1 MGSPTTPISGASFV
15 TMACVAG
22 ADVPTLFAVIGG
34 EPIDVEIER
43 AVGAVEVTPGFAA
56 KVEAAGV
63 TVPAAV
69 DVDGTT
75 TVAAGGDVA

>member
-34 EPIDVEIER
+34 EPIDVEIGI
-43 AVGAVEVTPGFAA
+43 AVGAVEVTPGVAA
-56 KVEAAGV
+56 KFEAAGATIPV
-63 TVPAAV
+63 AV
-69 DVDGTT
+69 DAEGTA
-75 TVAAGGDVA
+75 TVVADGDVA